1 VRQVGPD
8 RPLLPS
14 TRPCSLCTSV
24 CMGPLS
30 QDSCPPS
37 TAKSQQLCG
46 VRTPVTMRPACLGSF
61 RRAALLLIPVLWK
74 GVDSCGGFSIGGGES
89 SLGGSERWDAVASLC
104 LLPDGGRA
112 GVDGSGSRPPR
123 PQVGA
128 MVSRLQ
134 EYGIDKRRTDL
145 VHGIL
150 RYCGSDKRLADVFS
164 NKNFYA
170 RATSIAR
177 GLKGVENVYT
187 QHVPILNA
195 TVEAAVKGKLPVQDY
210 PEISDPS
217 STGLQPQKAPREV
230 IVFVIGGTTYEES
243 RFVAQMNS
251 AAKKGDSSNGS
262 ARVLL
267 GGTAVCNGKS
277 FLSDFEA
284 ILAAE
289 H

>member
-1 VRQVGPD
+1 MMGRNSARPHPPRAQSGP
-8 RPLLPS
+8 RMWL
-14 TRPCSLCTSV
+14 
-24 CMGPLS
+24 
-30 QDSCPPS
+30 Q
-37 TAKSQQLCG
+37 
-46 VRTPVTMRPACLGSF
+46 
-61 RRAALLLIPVLWK
+61 RAALVP
-74 GVDSCGGFSIGGGES
+74 DT
-89 SLGGSERWDAVASLC
+89 
-104 LLPDGGRA
+104 LPPC
-112 GVDGSGSRPPR
+112 SGSPNLSDDDRLR
-123 PQVGA
+123 LVILFALKYEKEGVRQVGA